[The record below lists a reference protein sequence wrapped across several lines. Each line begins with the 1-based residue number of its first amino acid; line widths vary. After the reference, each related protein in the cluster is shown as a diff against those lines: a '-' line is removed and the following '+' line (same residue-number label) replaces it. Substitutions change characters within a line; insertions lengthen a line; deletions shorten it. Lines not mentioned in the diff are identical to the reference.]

1 MSNDVH
7 KIFKGDSLIAYY
19 AHLANMENE
28 ADNTEKELEYLLK
41 IKYLYSAGKYIDMN
55 GKINFSAIA
64 FRIKELQK

>member
-1 MSNDVH
+1 
-7 KIFKGDSLIAYY
+7 
-19 AHLANMENE
+19 MENE